1 MAAYEVRLKQF
12 EGPLDLLLHLIEQAE
27 VDIKDIFISE
37 ITTQYLEY
45 MAQLDEMDMDTAS
58 EFLTMAATLVYI
70 KSRSLLPRPPKE
82 DEEEEDPAEVLIR
95 QLREYKAIKE
105 AGAHLESLL
114 CQARGVFTKLP
125 EEFLLPP
132 QEIIWEESSSKGL
145 FDAFLELL
153 NRREDERIHAIHS
166 HEVQAD
172 AYTVRAQ
179 LVKIRSLLQG
189 RERMDFA
196 ELFEP
201 GAPKLEMIVTFM
213 ALLDMLTRGEVRL
226 KQGGPYEPITIIPG
240 ALLSDDEDFEYMDE
254 Q

>member
-1 MAAYEVRLKQF
+1 MAYEVHLQQF
-12 EGPLDLLLHLIEQAE
+12 EGPLDLLLHLIEEAE

-45 MAQLDEMDMDTAS
+45 MAQLDGLDMDTAS

-82 DEEEEDPAEVLIR
+82 EEEEEDPAEVLIR
-95 QLREYKAIKE
+95 QLREYRAIKG
-105 AGAHLESLL
+105 AGAHLETLMD
-114 CQARGVFTKLP
+114 QARGMFTKLP

-132 QEIIWEESSSKGL
+132 QEITWEESSPAGL

-153 NRREDERIHAIHS
+153 NRRGEERVHAIHS
-166 HEVQAD
+166 QEVQAD
-172 AYTVRAQ
+172 AYTVRSQ
-179 LVKIRSLLQG
+179 LARIRSLLQG
-189 RERMDFA
+189 REQMDFG

-201 GAPKLEMIVTFM
+201 GAPKMEMIVTFM
-213 ALLDMLTRGEVRL
+213 ALLDMLTRGEVHL
-226 KQGGPYEPITIIPG
+226 KQKEPYAPITILAG
-240 ALLSDDEDFEYMDE
+240 AILEDDADFEYMDE

>member
-1 MAAYEVRLKQF
+1 MAAYEVHLKQF

-37 ITTQYLEY
+37 ITAQYLEY
-45 MAQLDEMDMDTAS
+45 MAHLDGMDMDMAS
-58 EFLTMAATLVYI
+58 EFLTMATTLVYI

-82 DEEEEDPAEVLIR
+82 EGEEEDPAEVLIR
-95 QLREYKAIKE
+95 QLREYKAMKE
-105 AGAHLESLL
+105 ASIHLENLL
-114 CQARGVFTKLP
+114 HEARGAFTKLP

-132 QEIIWEESSSKGL
+132 KEVIWEESSPAGL
-145 FDAFLELL
+145 LTAFLELL
-153 NRREDERIHAIHS
+153 SRREDERAHAISS

-172 AYTVRAQ
+172 IYTVRTQ

-189 RERMDFA
+189 RERIDFRD
-196 ELFEP
+196 LFAS
-201 GAPKLEMIVTFM
+201 GTSKLEMIVTFM

-226 KQGGPYEPITIIPG
+226 KQSGPYEPIAILPG
-240 ALLSDDEDFEYMDE
+240 DILLDDENFEYMDE

>member
-1 MAAYEVRLKQF
+1 MAYEVRLRQF
-12 EGPLDLLLHLIEQAE
+12 EGPLDLLLHLIEDAE

-45 MAQLDEMDMDTAS
+45 MARLDELDMDMAS

-70 KSRSLLPRPPKE
+70 KSRSLLPRTPKD

-105 AGAHLESLL
+105 AGAHLEILL
-114 CQARGVFTKLP
+114 DKAHGMFTKLP

-132 QEIIWEESSSKGL
+132 QDITWEESSPSGL

-153 NRREDERIHAIHS
+153 NRRKDESAREIHS
-166 HEVQAD
+166 QEVRAD
-172 AYTVRAQ
+172 TYTVRTQ
-179 LVKIRSLLQG
+179 LVRIRAMLRG
-189 RERMDFA
+189 RDQMNFE
-196 ELFEP
+196 ELFEL
-201 GAPKLEMIVTFM
+201 GALKMEMIVTFM
-213 ALLDMLTRGEVRL
+213 ALLDMLTRGEVHL
-226 KQGGPYEPITIIPG
+226 KQSEPYAPITIIPG
-240 ALLSDDEDFEYMDE
+240 SLIMEDDADFEYMDE